1 MSYCTTSA
9 NALCVLI
16 EMPTIHLVIKERAK
30 LLERIA
36 KEKNTEYRT
45 RERAANEN
53 KAKMRKEERL

>member
-1 MSYCTTSA
+1 
-9 NALCVLI
+9 
-16 EMPTIHLVIKERAK
+16 MPTIHLVIKERAK